1 MLIDIRDAL
10 RGFAKNPGFLA
21 AAVLS
26 LALGVGANTAIF
38 SVASALL
45 LRPLPYPQADRLVIL
60 WNRSPG
66 IGITE
71 DWFST
76 AQYIDVRN
84 SGGSLEQVGIAYGGN
99 DNLTG
104 DGQPERIST
113 VRLSSNLLPL
123 FGARA
128 QVGRL
133 FTAEEDSRVPAATA
147 LLAYPT
153 WVRRYGSDPNVVGRR
168 IELNGR
174 SFEVVGVLTEDFSLP
189 HEVLPTLGNPVDPD
203 VVIPMALGP
212 AAAQTRNREDYNIV
226 GRLKPGATAGQLQS
240 EMDAL
245 TTRLRRDFPDFYP
258 PNGGLTFS
266 VVPLQEQ
273 VVGGA
278 RRSLTI
284 LIWAVAGVL
293 VIACAN
299 VANLLLSR
307 GVGRR
312 KELAIRA
319 SLGAGRGRIVRQ
331 LLVESVL
338 LGLAGGAVGLLF
350 AFWGL
355 GWMQDL
361 GAKSVPRLHEIRIDG
376 GVLLF
381 TTALSVVSAVL
392 FGLFP
397 ALRAANVDLQTEL
410 KDDHTASAGLTTW
423 SRRQRTRQVLVIAEL
438 TLCVMLLVA
447 AGLLIRSFA
456 QLQRVPT
463 GFSPDHVLTMGVSLA
478 GRKYPDTARVQA
490 AYRDLWPRLARVP
503 GVTAAG
509 GISSLPLAGQ
519 MAWGPI
525 TVEGRAAPATE
536 RFINVDQRV
545 AAADYFRA
553 MEIPLREGRLF
564 TEQDT
569 PETPRV
575 ALVDEHMARQLWP
588 DGSAIGKRFRTGG
601 IDASSTAPWITV
613 VGVVGNVKQ
622 DALDADS
629 RMAIY
634 SPQTQLTPRAINIV
648 IRSQGDASAPAAAVR
663 AELRAFDPDLP
674 VYDVRTMDERIAASL
689 ARRRFAMLLLTVFAV
704 VASGLAALGIYSV
717 VAFMVAQGTKEVG
730 IRMALGA
737 TPRGIGLLIVR
748 HGLVIAGAAV
758 VLGVAGAFALT
769 RLMRSLLFGIA
780 PGDPVTYVAVSGL
793 VVLTALAACYL
804 PARRAAR
811 LDPMLSLR

>member
-1 MLIDIRDAL
+1 MPTDIRDAL
-10 RGFAKNPGFLA
+10 RGFAKNRGFLA

-26 LALGVGANTAIF
+26 LALGIGANTAIF

-71 DWFST
+71 DWFSS
-76 AQYIDVRN
+76 AQYIDIRN
-84 SGGSLEQVGIAYGGN
+84 SGGSFEQVGIAYGGN

-104 DGQPERIST
+104 DGPPERIST

-133 FTAEEDSRVPAATA
+133 FTAEDDTRIPANTA
-147 LLAYPT
+147 LLAHGT
-153 WVRRYGSDPNVVGRR
+153 WVRRYGSDPKVIGRR
-168 IELNGR
+168 VELNGR
-174 SFEVVGVLTEDFSLP
+174 PFEVVGVLNADFSLP
-189 HEVLPTLGNPVDPD
+189 HEVLPTLGNPADPD
-203 VVIPMALGP
+203 IVIPQPLAPNAG
-212 AAAQTRNREDYNIV
+212 TVRNREDYNIV
-226 GRLKPGATAGQLQS
+226 GRLKPGVSAGQLQS

-245 TTRLRRDFPDFYP
+245 TVRLRRDFPDFYP

-266 VVPLQEQ
+266 VLPLQEH

-278 RRSLTI
+278 RRSLAM
-284 LIWAVAGVL
+284 LIGAVAGVL

-319 SLGAGRGRIVRQ
+319 ALGASRGRIVRQ
-331 LLVESVL
+331 LLIESVL
-338 LGLAGGAVGLLF
+338 LGLAGGAVGLLL

-355 GWMQDL
+355 GWMQAL
-361 GAKSVPRLHEIRIDG
+361 GSKSVPRLHEIRIDA

-381 TTALSVVSAVL
+381 TMGLSILSAIL

-397 ALRAANVDLQTEL
+397 ATRAANVDLQTEL
-410 KDDHTASAGLTTW
+410 KDDHGASGGLTSW
-423 SRRQRTRQVLVIAEL
+423 GGRQRTRQLLVIAEL
-438 TLCVMLLVA
+438 SLCVMLLVA

-463 GFSPDHVLTMGVSLA
+463 GFSADRVLTMGVSLA
-478 GRKYPDTARVQA
+478 GRKYPDTAKVQA
-490 AYRDLWPRLARVP
+490 AYRELWPRLARVP
-503 GVTAAG
+503 GVVAVG
-509 GISSLPLAGQ
+509 GISSIPLSNQ

-525 TVEGRAAPATE
+525 TVEGRAAPANE

-545 AAADYFRA
+545 AAGDYFRA

-564 TEQDT
+564 NDQDT
-569 PETPRV
+569 PEAPRV
-575 ALVDEHMARQLWP
+575 ALVEERMARQLWP
-588 DGSAIGKRFRTGG
+588 DGNVLGKRVRTGG
-601 IDASSTAPWITV
+601 IDASNTAPWITV

-622 DALDADS
+622 DTLETDS

-634 SPQTQLTPRAINIV
+634 MPQTQLTPRAINIV
-648 IRSQGDASAPAAAVR
+648 VRSAGDAAAPATDLR
-663 AELRAFDPDLP
+663 SELRAIDPDLP
-674 VYDVRTMDERIAASL
+674 VYDVRTMHERIDASL
-689 ARRRFAMLLLTVFAV
+689 ARRKFSMLLLSIFAV
-704 VASGLAALGIYSV
+704 VASGLAALGVYSV
-717 VAFMVAQGTKEVG
+717 VAFLVAQGTKEVG

-748 HGLVIAGAAV
+748 HGLVIAATGV
-758 VLGVAGAFALT
+758 VLGVGGAFVLT
-769 RLMRSLLFGIA
+769 RFMRSLLFGIG
-780 PGDPVTYVAVSGL
+780 PSDPLTYAAVSG
-793 VVLTALAACYL
+793 VAILTALAACYL
-804 PARRAAR
+804 PARRAAG
-811 LDPMLSLR
+811 LDPMRSLR

>member
-1 MLIDIRDAL
+1 MPIDIRDAL
-10 RGFAKNPGFLA
+10 RGFGKNRGFLA

-26 LALGVGANTAIF
+26 LALGIGASTAIF

-76 AQYIDVRN
+76 AQYIDVKTN
-84 SGGSLEQVGIAYGGN
+84 GGSLEHVGIAYGGN

-104 DGQPERIST
+104 DGPPERIST

-133 FTAEEDSRVPAATA
+133 FTAEEDTRIPAATA
-147 LLAYPT
+147 LLAHGT
-153 WVRRYGSDPNVVGRR
+153 WIRRYGGDANVIGRR

-174 SFEVVGVLTEDFSLP
+174 PFEVVGVLTEDFSLP
-189 HEVLPTLGNPVDPD
+189 HEVLPTLGNPADPD
-203 VVIPMALGP
+203 VVIPQPLAP

-226 GRLKPGATAGQLQS
+226 GRLKPGASAGQLQR

-245 TTRLRRDFPDFYP
+245 TERLRRDFPHFYP

-266 VVPLQEQ
+266 VLPLQEQ

-278 RRSLTI
+278 RRSLAM
-284 LIWAVAGVL
+284 LIGAVAGVL
-293 VIACAN
+293 LIACAN

-312 KELAIRA
+312 KELALRA
-319 SLGAGRGRIVRQ
+319 ALGASRGRIVRQ
-331 LLVESVL
+331 LLTESVL

-355 GWMQDL
+355 NWMQAL
-361 GAKSVPRLHEIRIDG
+361 GSKSVPRLHEIRIDG

-381 TTALSVVSAVL
+381 TSALSIVSAIL

-397 ALRAANVDLQTEL
+397 AMRAANVDLQTEL
-410 KDDHTASAGLTTW
+410 KDDHSASVGLT
-423 SRRQRTRQVLVIAEL
+423 SFGGRQRTRQLLVIAEL

-478 GRKYPDTARVQA
+478 GRKYPDTAKLQA

-503 GVTAAG
+503 GVIAAG
-509 GISSLPLAGQ
+509 GISSLPLANQ

-525 TVEGRAAPATE
+525 TVEGRAAPASE

-553 MEIPLREGRLF
+553 MEIPLLEGRLF
-564 TEQDT
+564 NEQDT
-569 PETPRV
+569 PDAPRV
-575 ALVDEHMARQLWP
+575 ALVDERMARQLWP
-588 DGSAIGKRFRTGG
+588 DGSALGKRFRTGG

-629 RMAIY
+629 RIAIY

-648 IRSQGDASAPAAAVR
+648 VRSSGDAAAPAAAVR
-663 AELRAFDPDLP
+663 AELRGMDPDLP
-674 VYDVRTMDERIAASL
+674 VYDMRTMDERIDASL
-689 ARRRFAMLLLTVFAV
+689 ARRKFSMLLLSIFAV
-704 VASGLAALGIYSV
+704 VASGLAALGVYSV
-717 VAFMVAQGTKEVG
+717 VAFLVAQGTKEVG

-748 HGLVIAGAAV
+748 HGLVIAAAGV
-758 VLGVAGAFALT
+758 ALGVAGAFVLT
-769 RLMRSLLFGIA
+769 RLMRSLLFGV
-780 PGDPVTYVAVSGL
+780 GSSDPMTYVAVSGL
-793 VVLTALAACYL
+793 VVLTALAACYV

-811 LDPMLSLR
+811 LDPMRSLR

>member
-1 MLIDIRDAL
+1 MPIDIRDAL
-10 RGFAKNPGFLA
+10 RGFARNRGFVA

-76 AQYIDVRN
+76 AQYIDIRN
-84 SGGSLEQVGIAYGGN
+84 HGGSLEQVGIAYGGN

-104 DGQPERIST
+104 DGQPERVST

-128 QVGRL
+128 QIGRL
-133 FTAEEDSRVPAATA
+133 FTAEEDTRVPAHTA

-153 WVRRYGSDPNVVGRR
+153 WVRRYGSDPNVIGRR

-174 SFEVVGVLTEDFSLP
+174 PFEVVGVLTADFSLP
-189 HEVLPTLGNPVDPD
+189 HEVLPTLGNPADPAI
-203 VVIPMALGP
+203 VVPQPLGP

-226 GRLKPGATAGQLQS
+226 GRLKPDATVGQLQH

-266 VVPLQEQ
+266 VLPLQEQ

-278 RRSLTI
+278 RRSLAI
-284 LIWAVAGVL
+284 LIGAVAGVL

-307 GVGRR
+307 GIGRR

-319 SLGAGRGRIVRQ
+319 ALGAGRRRIVRQ

-350 AFWGL
+350 AYWGL
-355 GWMQDL
+355 GWMHAL
-361 GAKSVPRLHEIRIDG
+361 GSKSVPRLNEIRIDG

-381 TTALSVVSAVL
+381 TTALSIVSAIL

-397 ALRAANVDLQTEL
+397 AIRAVNVDLQTEL
-410 KDDHTASAGLTTW
+410 KNDQSAAAGLTSW
-423 SRRQRTRQVLVIAEL
+423 SGRQRARQLLVIAEL

-456 QLQRVPT
+456 LLQRVPT
-463 GFSPDHVLTMGVSLA
+463 GFNADRVLTMGISLA
-478 GRKYPDTARVQA
+478 GRKYPDTATLQT
-490 AYRDLWPRLARVP
+490 AYRELWPRLARVP

-509 GISSLPLAGQ
+509 GISSLPLSSQ

-525 TVEGRAAPATE
+525 TVEGRAAPASE
-536 RFINVDQRV
+536 RFVNVDQRV
-545 AAADYFRA
+545 AAGDYFRA

-564 TEQDT
+564 NEQDT
-569 PETPRV
+569 PTAPRV
-575 ALVDEHMARQLWP
+575 ALVDERMARQLWP
-588 DGSAIGKRFRTGG
+588 DGSVIGKRIRVGG

-613 VGVVGNVKQ
+613 VGIVGNVKQ
-622 DALDADS
+622 DALDAES

-634 SPQTQLTPRAINIV
+634 MPQTQLTPRAINIV
-648 IRSQGDASAPAAAVR
+648 IRSHGDAAAPATAVR
-663 AELRAFDPDLP
+663 AELQAIDPDLP
-674 VYDVRTMDERIAASL
+674 VYDMRTMDERIDASL
-689 ARRRFAMLLLTVFAV
+689 ARRKFSMLLLSIFAV
-704 VASGLAALGIYSV
+704 VAAGLAALGVYSV
-717 VAFMVAQGTKEVG
+717 VAFVVAQGTREVG

-748 HGLVIAGAAV
+748 HGLVIAAAGIA
-758 VLGVAGAFALT
+758 LGVAGAFALT

-780 PGDPVTYVAVSGL
+780 SSDPLTYVVVSGL

>member
-1 MLIDIRDAL
+1 MPIDIRDAL
-10 RGFAKNPGFLA
+10 RGFAKHPGFLA

-26 LALGVGANTAIF
+26 LALGIGANTAIF

-76 AQYIDVRN
+76 AQYIDVKTN
-84 SGGSLEQVGIAYGGN
+84 GGSLEQVGIAYGGN

-104 DGQPERIST
+104 DGPPERIST

-133 FTAEEDSRVPAATA
+133 FTAEEDTRIPAATA
-147 LLAYPT
+147 LLAHAT
-153 WVRRYGSDPNVVGRR
+153 WIRRYGGDPNVIGRR

-174 SFEVVGVLTEDFSLP
+174 SFEVVGVLTADFSLP
-189 HEVLPTLGNPVDPD
+189 HEVLPTLGNAGEPAI
-203 VVIPMALGP
+203 VIPQPLAP
-212 AAAQTRNREDYNIV
+212 TAAQTRNREDYNIV
-226 GRLKPGATAGQLQS
+226 GRLKPGASAGQLQR

-266 VVPLQEQ
+266 VLPLQEH

-278 RRSLTI
+278 RRSLAI
-284 LIWAVAGVL
+284 LTGAVAGVL
-293 VIACAN
+293 IIACAN

-319 SLGAGRGRIVRQ
+319 ALGAGRRRIVRQ

-355 GWMQDL
+355 AWMQAL
-361 GAKSVPRLHEIRIDG
+361 GSMSVPRLHEIRIDAV
-376 GVLLF
+376 VLLF
-381 TTALSVVSAVL
+381 TTALSIVSAVL

-397 ALRAANVDLQTEL
+397 AMRAANVDLQTEL

-423 SRRQRTRQVLVIAEL
+423 SRRQRTRQLLVVAEL
-438 TLCVMLLVA
+438 SLCVMLLVA

-456 QLQRVPT
+456 QIQRVAT
-463 GFSPDHVLTMGVSLA
+463 GFSADHVLTMGVSLT
-478 GRKYPDTARVQA
+478 GPKYPDTPKLQA

-503 GVTAAG
+503 GVIAAG
-509 GISSLPLAGQ
+509 GVSSLPLSNQ

-525 TVEGRAAPATE
+525 TVEGRAAPASE

-545 AAADYFRA
+545 AAGDYFRV
-553 MEIPLREGRLF
+553 MEVPLREGRLF
-564 TEQDT
+564 NEQDT
-569 PETPRV
+569 PDAPRV
-575 ALVDEHMARQLWP
+575 ALIDELMARQLWP
-588 DGSAIGKRFRTGG
+588 DGSALGKRFRTGG
-601 IDASSTAPWITV
+601 IDASSTAPWITI
-613 VGVVGNVKQ
+613 VGVVGHVKQ

-648 IRSQGDASAPAAAVR
+648 VRSAGDPSAPATAVR
-663 AELRAFDPDLP
+663 SELRAMDPDLP
-674 VYDVRTMDERIAASL
+674 VYDVRTMEDRVDASL
-689 ARRRFAMLLLTVFAV
+689 ARRKFSMLLLSIFAV
-704 VASGLAALGIYSV
+704 VASGLAALGVYSV
-717 VAFMVAQGTKEVG
+717 VAFLVAQGSKEVG

-748 HGLVIAGAAV
+748 HGLVIATAGV
-758 VLGVAGAFALT
+758 VLGVAGALALT
-769 RLMRSLLFGIA
+769 RLMRSLLFGV
-780 PGDPVTYVAVSGL
+780 GSSDPVTYAIVSGL
-793 VVLTALAACYL
+793 VILTALAACYL